1 MTLKLPR
8 GTIQAKLEFEELAAA
23 RYYKIVPYE
32 WDSLHIEER
41 LRLMAAFRDVSDL
54 ESISLLSKEDR
65 DSLRATGEW
74 VILDKGNG
82 HG

>member
-1 MTLKLPR
+1 MKLKLPR

-23 RYYKIVPYE
+23 RYYNVAPDE
-32 WDSLHIEER
+32 WDGLHIEER
-41 LRLMAAFRDVSDL
+41 LRLMAVFRDVSDL
-54 ESISLLSKEDR
+54 ESISQLSKEDR